1 MFSFLCR
8 QKLHISALSGG
19 CCVLLLLTAC
29 HATFPT
35 ETDEGIGFREE
46 RHAEITAMQNYRECL
61 DEAAILDSKARQ
73 AGSHAR
79 YLASARMM
87 EKCEAGLGPESSG
100 LAVEE
105 RMKSYAL
112 SIQNYFKGGD
122 VIKARANLN
131 KFKAAY
137 SDHDLYYSD
146 GASFSDTMSLLL
158 GLENDSALG
167 EFSTV
172 NVNPMLKTELRR
184 IRYWQRN

>member
-1 MFSFLCR
+1 MFPFLR
-8 QKLHISALSGG
+8 RPKFQISAIAGG
-19 CCVLLLLTAC
+19 CCILLLLTAC
-29 HATFPT
+29 HTTFPT

-46 RHAEITAMQNYRECL
+46 RHAEIAAMQNYRECL
-61 DEAAILDSKARQ
+61 DEAVVLDSKARQ

-105 RMKSYAL
+105 RMKAYAL

-122 VIKARANLN
+122 VVKARANL
-131 KFKAAY
+131 KRFQTAY
-137 SDHDLYYSD
+137 AENDLYYSD

-158 GLENDSALG
+158 GMESDSALG

-172 NVNPMLKTELRR
+172 NVNPTLKTELRR

>member
-35 ETDEGIGFREE
+35 KTDEGIGFREE

-73 AGSHAR
+73 AGSFFVAR
-79 YLASARMM
+79 S
-87 EKCEAGLGPESSG
+87 
-100 LAVEE
+100 
-105 RMKSYAL
+105 KS
-112 SIQNYFKGGD
+112 QKRGDFKGG
-122 VIKARANLN
+122 VLI
-131 KFKAAY
+131 
-137 SDHDLYYSD
+137 LYPRYRQ
-146 GASFSDTMSLLL
+146 GHTPF
-158 GLENDSALG
+158 
-167 EFSTV
+167 
-172 NVNPMLKTELRR
+172 R